1 MPINTTTHKYVP
13 LNCPLDL
20 YAKIKTLAKSN
31 ERSISAQ
38 IIYMLKQQ
46 LKGDPN

>member
-1 MPINTTTHKYVP
+1 MSLNTETHKYVP

-20 YAKIKTLAKSN
+20 YRQIKTLAKDN

-38 IIYMLKQQ
+38 IIYMIRQQ
-46 LKGDPN
+46 LKEDSK